1 MEFKEYSI
9 DEIGEVVGGGTP
21 STKIEDYYNGDI
33 SWITPKD
40 LSGYNKM
47 YISKGARNITELGLS
62 KSSAKLLPKDS
73 VLLTSRAPIGYVA
86 LAGKE
91 LCTNQGFK
99 SIVCN
104 REYILPGYLYYYL
117 KKSKDLLESIATGST
132 FKEVSGKAVKNF
144 QIKIPDV
151 KSQRIILEILSNID
165 KKIENNTEIIC
176 NLEQISQTLFKRW
189 FIDFEF
195 PNEEG
200 QPYKSSGGKMVDSEL
215 GEIPEGWEVKYL
227 KDILSKFS
235 TGLNPRK
242 NFVLG
247 KGENYYVTIKNM
259 GDNNVILDNKCDK
272 VDDEAIKIIN
282 KRSDLKQ
289 KDVLFSGIGTIGR
302 VYLIPE
308 EPNNWN
314 ISESIFTLRAVNEN
328 DQLFL
333 YNLLLSN
340 ELQEY
345 AKQLSSGSVQKG
357 IRKRDLEKYKFPYS
371 GQINQKY
378 QLLIEKLQNQIEITR
393 IENKNLEQLRDTL
406 LPKLLSGE
414 IEIPDDL
421 EV

>member
-200 QPYKSSGGKMVDSEL
+200 QPYKSSGGKMVESEL
-215 GEIPEGWEVKYL
+215 GEIPEGWEIK
-227 KDILSKFS
+227 K
-235 TGLNPRK
+235 
-242 NFVLG
+242 LG
-247 KGENYYVTIKNM
+247 TI
-259 GDNNVILDNKCDK
+259 VS
-272 VDDEAIKIIN
+272 N
-282 KRSDLKQ
+282 KR
-289 KDVLFSGIGTIGR
+289 
-302 VYLIPE
+302 
-308 EPNNWN
+308 
-314 ISESIFTLRAVNEN
+314 
-328 DQLFL
+328 
-333 YNLLLSN
+333 
-340 ELQEY
+340 
-345 AKQLSSGSVQKG
+345 
-357 IRKRDLEKYKFPYS
+357 EKYK
-371 GQINQKY
+371 KE
-378 QLLIEKLQNQIEITR
+378 EKLPYVPINELPMKKMLFYNFLPAEQAKSSLIKF
-393 IENKNLEQLRDTL
+393 NKNDILIGNMRVYFHRVCLAPFEGVTRTTTFVLKPLTSLFRNYILLNLFTEKFVDFANQTSKGTTIPYAVWENGCENFKVIFPNDESILKKFNDVVDETILKSLLLLEEIDKLEQLRDTL